1 MIFGL
6 DWSAREIARRSEN
19 LDAAEGMKGEKV
31 GVAGDDQ
38 LRRAVDGKLKKLVVL
53 WITADL
59 FDPCDRDSVGNAV
72 E

>member
-1 MIFGL
+1 
-6 DWSAREIARRSEN
+6 
-19 LDAAEGMKGEKV
+19 MKGEKV

-53 WITADL
+53 WVTAGLYDA
-59 FDPCDRDSVGNAV
+59 CDRDSLGNAV